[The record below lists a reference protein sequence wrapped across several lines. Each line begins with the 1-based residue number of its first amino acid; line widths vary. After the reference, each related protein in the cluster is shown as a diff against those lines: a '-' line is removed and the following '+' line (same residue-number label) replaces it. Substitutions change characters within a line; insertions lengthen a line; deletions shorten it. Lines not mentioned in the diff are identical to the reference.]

1 MDKIHLVIV
10 DDHPLFREGVVAVLG
25 TEADIEIVGEG
36 VTAEDAI
43 DLCRDFLPDIILLD
57 ISIPGGGLYAAETIA
72 SAFPV
77 VKVIMLTGSPDE
89 DDVLTALKVG
99 ARAYVLKGVA
109 ARELIGILH
118 TVQAG
123 ESYVTPTLAAS
134 LLVEMS
140 SSLEEEQPQDD
151 IFEQLTERERQI
163 LELIA
168 DGISNKEIGQRLF
181 LTEKTIKHY
190 VTNILQ
196 KLHVRNRVQAALLAQ
211 QNARP
216 KSSSY
221 S

>member
-36 VTAEDAI
+36 VTAEEAI
-43 DLCRDFLPDIILLD
+43 QLCRDFLPDIILLD
-57 ISIPGGGLYAAETIA
+57 INIPGGGLYAAEVIA

-77 VKVIMLTGSPDE
+77 VKIIMLTGSPDE
-89 DDVLTALKVG
+89 DDVLTALKLGV
-99 ARAYVLKGVA
+99 RAYVLKGVA

-123 ESYVTPTLAAS
+123 ESYVTPTLAAN
-134 LLVEMS
+134 LLIEMNS
-140 SSLEEEQPQDD
+140 SEEGEPPQND

-168 DGISNKEIGQRLF
+168 DGISNKEIGQQLF
-181 LTEKTIKHY
+181 LTEKTVKHY

-211 QNARP
+211 QNALL
-216 KSSSY
+216 KGLS
-221 S
+221 

>member
-89 DDVLTALKVG
+89 DDVLTALK
-99 ARAYVLKGVA
+99 VLKGVA